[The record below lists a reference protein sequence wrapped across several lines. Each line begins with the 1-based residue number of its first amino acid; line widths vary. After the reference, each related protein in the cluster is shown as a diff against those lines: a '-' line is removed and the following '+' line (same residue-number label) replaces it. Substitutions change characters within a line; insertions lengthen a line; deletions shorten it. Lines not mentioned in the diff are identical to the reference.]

1 MEPIFALEQD
11 CKQFPA
17 QYTVEW
23 FSRTGDSVGGSEMH
37 DLMIRPLVLTAKKI
51 CNLIARE
58 KAAEAQSICATA
70 LAQSPVLSSAII
82 STTAPA
88 TAPAPAP
95 APKKSAT
102 SLART
107 DEEFVMVRTGIASSS
122 SVQVRMD
129 CAEPK
134 VEPEIITIPI
144 NPKEDI
150 KAISMSGDVAMAWGT
165 LFEPVLCNYVA
176 QQMGLPI
183 YCRSVSYFKDPFRF
197 SPDGIFCDSQ
207 GQAALLEMKNPFLR
221 VWPTFNIS
229 RNNQFELPHSS
240 TPCPGEVPSYY
251 VPQLQLGMYLL
262 PFLQYSYYVEAI
274 FRRAN
279 TRGMSCAIGL
289 QKMRDVRDAPIMEN
303 GVIGFYHSSG
313 TGNLETAY
321 DFRSTANDIMLCNVL
336 THQRSN
342 DGSEI
347 FIPLYFPPTEPE
359 PASAAA
365 SASALDSTEA
375 STEARAVPFIKMP
388 KELPLTYDNKPLFGY
403 MTWNLL
409 GVHTVRM
416 ERDPQFMTETMCKN
430 ATFVATYARNCF
442 DMTFEQR
449 IDAMRKLCDIAALSG
464 SNQVTDIEKMISG
477 LTKT

>member
-1 MEPIFALEQD
+1 MEPISALEQD

-17 QYTVEW
+17 QYTAEW

-37 DLMIRPLVLTAKKI
+37 DLMIHPLVLAAKKI

-58 KAAEAQSICATA
+58 KALATLSIYTPNTVSAA
-70 LAQSPVLSSAII
+70 KAPV
-82 STTAPA
+82 
-88 TAPAPAP
+88 PAPVVIS
-95 APKKSAT
+95 APKKP
-102 SLART
+102 ART
-107 DEEFVMVRTGIASSS
+107 DEEFVMVRTGAGNDVAASSS
-122 SVQVRMD
+122 
-129 CAEPK
+129 AESQPI
-134 VEPEIITIPI
+134 EAEIITIPI
-144 NPKEDI
+144 DPKEDI

-183 YCRSVSYFKDPFRF
+183 YCRSVSYFRDPFRF

-207 GQAALLEMKNPFLR
+207 GQATLLEMKNPFLR
-221 VWPTFNIS
+221 VWPTFNVS

-240 TPCPGEVPSYY
+240 TPCPGDVPSHY
-251 VPQLQLGMYLL
+251 VPQLQLGLYLL

-279 TRGMSCAIGL
+279 IRGISCAIGL
-289 QKMRDVRDAPIMEN
+289 QKMREVRDASIMES

-321 DFRSTANDIMLCNVL
+321 DFRSTANDLMLCNVL

-342 DGSEI
+342 DGSEV
-347 FIPLYFPPTEPE
+347 FIPLYFPPPE
-359 PASAAA
+359 PNQIVPVSDNPILPV
-365 SASALDSTEA
+365 SQCIDRYSSSTEA
-375 STEARAVPFIKMP
+375 HAVPFIRTA
-388 KELPLTYDNKPLFGY
+388 KELPLTYDGKPLFGY
-403 MTWNLL
+403 MLWNLL

-416 ERDPQFMTETMCKN
+416 ERDPQFMTETMRKN
-430 ATFVATYARNCF
+430 AVFVASYVRNCF
-442 DMTFEQR
+442 DMSFVQR

-464 SNQVTDIEKMISG
+464 SNQITDIEKMIDT
-477 LTKT
+477 LTRS